1 MKRKTAWTNS
11 SLLGCRISCLVDYRE
26 WHEGVVTQFHKSG
39 KHFVEFRLVNEKRW
53 LLMRKIAFYIV
64 QRPPV
69 PVRHFGSLPGGGSD
83 SSGLNGEF
91 KDSSGDVSQEDAA
104 WVYSE
109 DISVEYAFAQSV
121 LFKIYGNSVQE
132 TGHLTK
138 GHVCLTDSD
147 RSHAQHDKVSLLYG
161 ELLPRGANKVW

>member
-1 MKRKTAWTNS
+1 MCLEEISFVNVFCAQLHLKRKTAWTNS

-69 PVRHFGSLPGGGSD
+69 PVRHFGSIPGGGSD

-91 KDSSGDVSQEDAA
+91 KDSSGDFP
-104 WVYSE
+104 SE
-109 DISVEYAFAQSV
+109 VNCFAS
-121 LFKIYGNSVQE
+121 S
-132 TGHLTK
+132 
-138 GHVCLTDSD
+138 
-147 RSHAQHDKVSLLYG
+147 AMLLC
-161 ELLPRGANKVW
+161 